1 MSENIE
7 KTKPTEGTKSDSVSQ
22 EVPAARVDL
31 DSVSTPTPPVHTA
44 TSVPTTTP
52 VPEGEKAA
60 DRVLPNEEALRLALQ
75 KGVLNHGPVHDL
87 GASQSAPR
95 QKCSTCGQSKAAHQP
110 WEDHNCSEGHIKNLI
125 NKRGFFAAI
134 GLLDKEYSKYLTV
147 KCELCHTSY
156 SNILLYNA
164 HKLTEEHRRRSE
176 ELLRLV
182 RIGVQYKTIGKW
194 DKVSKPKKTSAKEIS
209 SVIRHFNHHNSK
221 K

>member
-1 MSENIE
+1 MPENIE
-7 KTKPTEGTKSDSVSQ
+7 KTKPTEAPISDSVSL
-22 EVPAARVDL
+22 EVPAAPVDL
-31 DSVSTPTPPVHTA
+31 DSVSSPTLP
-44 TSVPTTTP
+44 VPTTTP
-52 VPEGEKAA
+52 APDGEKDA
-60 DRVLPNEEALRLALQ
+60 DRVLPNEEALRLAFQ

-87 GASQSAPR
+87 GASQSAPW
-95 QKCSTCGQSKAAHQP
+95 QKFSTCGQSKAAHQP
-110 WEDHNCSEGHIKNLI
+110 LEDHNCSEGHIKNLI

-134 GLLDKEYSKYLTV
+134 GYLDKEYSKYLTV

-194 DKVSKPKKTSAKEIS
+194 DKMSKPKKTSAKEIS
-209 SVIRHFNHHNSK
+209 NIITQRSES
-221 K
+221 